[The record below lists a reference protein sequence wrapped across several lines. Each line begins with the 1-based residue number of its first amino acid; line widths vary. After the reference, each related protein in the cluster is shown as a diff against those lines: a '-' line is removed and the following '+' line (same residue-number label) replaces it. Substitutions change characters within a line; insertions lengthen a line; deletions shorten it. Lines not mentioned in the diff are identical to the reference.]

1 MAACAFVLIGCG
13 DGDQLSHSGEQASP
27 GGGVSGDPIADSL
40 TVFAIDADTSQPI
53 ARATVR
59 LGAGA
64 AARAIGQTSA
74 DGRLKV
80 SGLGGQPQL
89 VTISAPGFAAATW
102 GMINSSVVTIPLEGL
117 DSVPGNADI
126 TVTIPGWEDLA
137 APAPGNYR
145 VARFAVSRPSGLEAL
160 EVGEGPGL
168 PECRA
173 DKPATGCTITLNVPS
188 DATTLMAVIA
198 EGNDAGT
205 SDISDDVFTMT
216 KIGIV
221 TDLALRPWATHT
233 ATVRLL
239 DDTEVARAS
248 VIAHGPSR
256 DIFQEVVGVP
266 GVTLGKQ
273 LLLYPS
279 LGGPNSTFLVP
290 TKSGQFQDAKL
301 WAVSTAGNGSDTDWS
316 RAYERGVETPVDS
329 DQDVM
334 LVTNDFIALPSVT
347 RHSTS
352 TYILS
357 STGTVNRLEFSTENG
372 EQLKALMFPPLF
384 ELAMPV
390 GVLSEPPNAVSIES
404 FDAVV
409 DPNAFAFPDLARGAT
424 HIAYADAEF

>member
-1 MAACAFVLIGCG
+1 
-13 DGDQLSHSGEQASP
+13 
-27 GGGVSGDPIADSL
+27 
-40 TVFAIDADTSQPI
+40 
-53 ARATVR
+53 
-59 LGAGA
+59 
-64 AARAIGQTSA
+64 
-74 DGRLKV
+74 
-80 SGLGGQPQL
+80 
-89 VTISAPGFAAATW
+89 
-102 GMINSSVVTIPLEGL
+102 
-117 DSVPGNADI
+117 
-126 TVTIPGWEDLA
+126 
-137 APAPGNYR
+137 
-145 VARFAVSRPSGLEAL
+145 
-160 EVGEGPGL
+160 
-168 PECRA
+168 
-173 DKPATGCTITLNVPS
+173 
-188 DATTLMAVIA
+188 
-198 EGNDAGT
+198 
-205 SDISDDVFTMT
+205 MT
-216 KIGIV
+216 KIGLV